1 MTRYYFEVLR
11 EGLSICL
18 DTDIHYHYEFKIGE
32 IIDINMYSGKVALYP
47 KLVFGT
53 IEYDADLF
61 TIDWNKSQSAR
72 LNISG
77 CITKGYLSDITIQVL
92 RDKKLDLLL

>member
-1 MTRYYFEVLR
+1 MKHYFEVLK
-11 EGLSICL
+11 EGLSICV

-32 IIDINMYSGKVALYP
+32 IIHINIYSGKVALYP

-61 TIDWNKSQSAR
+61 TIDWNSSQSAR
-72 LNISG
+72 LNIDL

-92 RDKKLDLLL
+92 RDKKLDMLL